1 MPKDDDYLR
10 DEDDDFIT
18 STSPETKPDEADA
31 IFDAKEKKKK
41 RSNIISSIVLIICAC
56 IFIFAA
62 VKLVS
67 ILLEYKK
74 GNDIYNNIEGDVL
87 EDTPVNI
94 TIDEEEPDEITI
106 PFVYNHQA
114 LLDINSDGLGFL
126 YVPSVDIRLPI
137 AQTTDN
143 DFYLTHTFDKTY
155 NGNGCLFVDYR
166 IKDKLKA
173 THVLIYGHNMNSGAM
188 FGSLSRYQNPGFY
201 QTEGNDVFY
210 IYTEDVIRKYKIFT
224 VYVTDPI
231 SDTFTFNFSN
241 LAGLREY
248 AKNVQAESLYNTGVD
263 VSNTTQVVTFSTC
276 TNNSKQRLIVSGTF
290 VGESKLDN
298 GTSSEAALS
307 VSE

>member
-1 MPKDDDYLR
+1 MGNLKT
-10 DEDDDFIT
+10 DEDDVFIT
-18 STSPETKPDEADA
+18 SASPDTEPDEADA
-31 IFDAKEKKKK
+31 AFDAKEKKIK
-41 RSNIISSIVLIICAC
+41 RSKIINRIILIICAC
-56 IFIFAA
+56 VFVFAA
-62 VKLVS
+62 FKLVS

-74 GNDIYNNIEGDVL
+74 GNDIYDNIEGNIL
-87 EDTPVNI
+87 EDKPVNI
-94 TIDEEEPDEITI
+94 TIGDDNQDVTV

-114 LLDINSDGLGFL
+114 LLNINPDGLGFL

-166 IKDKLKA
+166 ITNKLKA
-173 THVLIYGHNMNSGAM
+173 NHVIIYGHNMNSGAM
-188 FGSLSRYQNPGFY
+188 FGSLSRYETPSFY

-224 VYVTDPI
+224 VYITDPI

-248 AKNVQAESLYNTGVD
+248 AKNVQAQSLYNTGVD
-263 VSNTTQVVTFSTC
+263 ITNTTQIVTFSTC
-276 TNNSKQRLIVSGTF
+276 TNNSKQRLIVSGTY
-290 VGESKLDN
+290 VGESKLDD
-298 GTSSEAALS
+298 GTSSESALS

>member
-1 MPKDDDYLR
+1 MGNLKT
-10 DEDDDFIT
+10 DEDDVFIT
-18 STSPETKPDEADA
+18 SASPDTEPDEADA
-31 IFDAKEKKKK
+31 AFDAKEKKIKSSK
-41 RSNIISSIVLIICAC
+41 IINRIILIICAC
-56 IFIFAA
+56 VFVFAA
-62 VKLVS
+62 FKLVS

-74 GNDIYNNIEGDVL
+74 GNDIYDNIEGNIL
-87 EDTPVNI
+87 EDKPVNI
-94 TIDEEEPDEITI
+94 TIGDDNQDVTV

-114 LLDINSDGLGFL
+114 LLNINPDGLGFL

-166 IKDKLKA
+166 ITNKLKA
-173 THVLIYGHNMNSGAM
+173 NHVLIYGHNMNSGAM
-188 FGSLSRYQNPGFY
+188 FGSLSRYETPSFY

-224 VYVTDPI
+224 VYITDPI

-248 AKNVQAESLYNTGVD
+248 AKNVQAQSLYNTGVD
-263 VSNTTQVVTFSTC
+263 ITNTTQIVTFSTC
-276 TNNSKQRLIVSGTF
+276 TNNSKQRLIVSGTY
-290 VGESKLDN
+290 VGESKLDD
-298 GTSSEAALS
+298 GTSSESALS